1 MYKNYKK
8 PPTQLFLVVCTFFID
23 VNILFKLFKKKVKE
37 INQCDTDHFL
47 NSQSLIASCTSALEE
62 NNLKF
67 LAAVATSIHF

>member
-47 NSQSLIASCTSALEE
+47 NSQSLIACTAL
-62 NNLKF
+62 LHYR
-67 LAAVATSIHF
+67 VGGHS